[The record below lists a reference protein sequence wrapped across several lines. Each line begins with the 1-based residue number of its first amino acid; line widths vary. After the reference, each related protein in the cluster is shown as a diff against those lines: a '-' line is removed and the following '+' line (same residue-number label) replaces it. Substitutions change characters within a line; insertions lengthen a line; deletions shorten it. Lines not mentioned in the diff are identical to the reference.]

1 LLGLKRQFIEQMS
14 QLRAKHPHLKHYQAQ
29 QQEDEK
35 VEEIS
40 YFAYEEIKQPVS
52 GPYRLRFDANRMRKN
67 NDVGYKPLS

>member
-1 LLGLKRQFIEQMS
+1 MLCPKLAHLLYELPF
-14 QLRAKHPHLKHYQAQ
+14 QAQ